1 MAEEMTTAPI
11 CVEFPPPMPASPTAT
26 PEHIKDV
33 NTRYHDA
40 AAGEYDAKW
49 GIDFGATGQEQ
60 VRLKLAKALGG
71 PAGRSFGDGL
81 EIGSGT
87 GYFSLNLLQLG
98 AIERLTATDISPGML
113 KRLSTTAE
121 ELGLEAETVAT
132 EAEELPFEDESFDLV
147 FGHAVLHHIPDL
159 DRAFAEFRRVLRPG
173 GTIAFAG
180 EPSRYGDRLA
190 ALPKRTGIA
199 VAPLW
204 RRLVGAE
211 PRAVAEAEQSNGH
224 ALEGEV
230 DVHAFAPA
238 DLRRLL
244 ARAGFEERR
253 VGGEELLANAWGWGL
268 RTVESTAEPDSVSW
282 GWRSFAFRSYIALQ
296 KVDTRLLEPRLPA
309 ELFYNLLVSAR
320 KPA

>member
-1 MAEEMTTAPI
+1 
-11 CVEFPPPMPASPTAT
+11 MPASPAAS

-40 AAGEYDAKW
+40 AADEYDAKW
-49 GIDFGATGQEQ
+49 GIDFGDVGQRQ
-60 VRLKLAKALGG
+60 VRLKLVKALGG
-71 PAGRSFGDGL
+71 LDGRRFGDAL

-87 GYFSLNLLQLG
+87 GYFSLNLVQLG
-98 AIERLTATDISPGML
+98 LIERLTATDISPGML
-113 KRLSTTAE
+113 KRLAATAAG
-121 ELGLEAETVAT
+121 LGLEGVETVLT

-147 FGHAVLHHIPDL
+147 LGHAVLHHIPDL

-173 GTIAFAG
+173 GMIAFAG

-190 ALPKRTGIA
+190 ALPKRVGLA
-199 VAPLW
+199 LAPAW
-204 RRLVGAE
+204 RRAIGARLRDVPE
-211 PRAVAEAEQSNGH
+211 MEQSHGH

-244 ARAGFEERR
+244 REAGFEQRR
-253 VGGEELLANAWGWGL
+253 VGGEELLSNAWGWGL
-268 RTVESTAEPDSVSW
+268 RTVESSAEPESIPF
-282 GWRSFAFRSYIALQ
+282 GWRRFAFRSYLALQ
-296 KVDTRLLEPRLPA
+296 KVDTGLLEPRLPA

>member
-1 MAEEMTTAPI
+1 
-11 CVEFPPPMPASPTAT
+11 MPAAPTAT
-26 PEHIKDV
+26 PQHIKDV

-40 AAGEYDAKW
+40 AADEYDAKW

-71 PAGRSFGDGL
+71 LAGRRFEDGL

-98 AIERLTATDISPGML
+98 VIETLTATDISKGML
-113 KRLSTTAE
+113 KRLSTTAKA
-121 ELGLEAETVAT
+121 LGLDVETVAT

-159 DRAFAEFRRVLRPG
+159 GKAFSEFRRVLRPG
-173 GTIAFAG
+173 GVIAFAG

-190 ALPKRTGIA
+190 AVPKRAGAI
-199 VAPLW
+199 VAPAW
-204 RRLVGAE
+204 RAAFGAR
-211 PRAVAEAEQSNGH
+211 PRAVPEAEQSNGH

-244 ARAGFEERR
+244 RDTGFEDRR

-268 RTVESTAEPDSVSW
+268 RTVESTAEPDSVPW

>member
-1 MAEEMTTAPI
+1 
-11 CVEFPPPMPASPTAT
+11 MPASPTAK

-40 AAGEYDAKW
+40 AAEEYDAKW
-49 GIDFGATGQEQ
+49 GIDFGETGQEQ
-60 VRLKLAKALGG
+60 VRQKIAKALGG
-71 PAGRSFGDGL
+71 SPSECFGDGL

-113 KRLSTTAE
+113 SRLSATASG
-121 ELGLEAETVAT
+121 LGLEVDTVRT
-132 EAEELPFEDESFDLV
+132 EAEELPFGDERFDIV

-159 DRAFAEFRRVLRPG
+159 GKAFAEFRRVLRPG
-173 GTIAFAG
+173 GAIVFCG

-190 ALPKRTGIA
+190 ALPKRAGML
-199 VAPLW
+199 VAPAW
-204 RRLVGAE
+204 RRLVRARE
-211 PRAVAEAEQSNGH
+211 RAVPEAEQSEGH
-224 ALEGEV
+224 SFEGEV
-230 DVHAFAPA
+230 DVHAFAPS

-244 ARAGFEERR
+244 DDAGFEQRH

-268 RTVESTAEPDSVSW
+268 RTVESSAEPDSISW
-282 GWRSFAFRSYIALQ
+282 GWRRFAFRSYIALQ
-296 KVDTRLLEPRLPA
+296 KVDTRLLEPHLPA
-309 ELFYNLLVSAR
+309 ELFYNLLASGR

>member
-1 MAEEMTTAPI
+1 
-11 CVEFPPPMPASPTAT
+11 MPASPTAT

-40 AAGEYDAKW
+40 AADSYDAKW
-49 GIDFGATGQEQ
+49 GIDFGDTGQKQ
-60 VRLKLAKALGG
+60 VRLKLVKALGG
-71 PAGRSFGDGL
+71 LNGRTFGDGL

-113 KRLSTTAE
+113 KRLSNTAAA
-121 ELGLEAETVAT
+121 LGLEVDTVAT
-132 EAEELPFEDESFDLV
+132 EAERLPFEDESFDLV

-159 DRAFAEFRRVLRPG
+159 ERAFSEFRRVLRPG
-173 GTIAFAG
+173 GAIAFAG

-190 ALPKRTGIA
+190 ALPKRAGMI
-199 VAPLW
+199 VAPAW
-204 RRLVGAE
+204 RGLV
-211 PRAVAEAEQSNGH
+211 RARRRTVPEAEQSNGH

-238 DLRRLL
+238 DLRRILG
-244 ARAGFEERR
+244 ATGFEDRR

-268 RTVESTAEPDSVSW
+268 RTVESTAEPESVSW

-296 KVDTRLLEPRLPA
+296 KVDTRLLEPHLPA
-309 ELFYNLLVSAR
+309 ELFYNLLVSGR

>member
-1 MAEEMTTAPI
+1 
-11 CVEFPPPMPASPTAT
+11 MPASPTAS

-40 AAGEYDAKW
+40 AAEEYDAKW
-49 GIDFGATGQEQ
+49 GIDFGETGQEQ
-60 VRLKLAKALGG
+60 VRQKLAKALGG
-71 PAGRSFGDGL
+71 QGGQRFGDGL

-87 GYFSLNLLQLG
+87 GYFSLNLLQVG

-113 KRLSTTAE
+113 SRLSATAAG
-121 ELGLEAETVAT
+121 LGLEVDTVRT
-132 EAEELPFEDESFDLV
+132 EAEELPFGDERFDIV

-159 DRAFAEFRRVLRPG
+159 GKAFAEFRRVLRPG
-173 GTIAFAG
+173 GAVVFCG

-190 ALPKRTGIA
+190 ALPKRAGML
-199 VAPLW
+199 VAPAW
-204 RRLVGAE
+204 RRLVGARE
-211 PRAVAEAEQSNGH
+211 RAVPEAEQSEGH
-224 ALEGEV
+224 SFEGEV

-244 ARAGFEERR
+244 DEAGFEQRH
-253 VGGEELLANAWGWGL
+253 VGGEELLANAWGWSL
-268 RTVESTAEPDSVSW
+268 RTVESTAEPDSVPW

-296 KVDTRLLEPRLPA
+296 KVDTHLLEPRLPA
-309 ELFYNLLVSAR
+309 ELFYNLLASGR